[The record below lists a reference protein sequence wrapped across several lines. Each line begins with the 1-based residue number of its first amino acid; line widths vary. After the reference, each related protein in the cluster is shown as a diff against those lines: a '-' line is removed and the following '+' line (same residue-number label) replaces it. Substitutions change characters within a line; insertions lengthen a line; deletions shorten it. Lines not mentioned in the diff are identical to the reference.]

1 MRKILKPLF
10 SKKIISFLIFLVQIL
25 FILTTIDKLNPVFEY
40 LYRFATFL
48 SIVAILWEINRDVS
62 PNFKIIWIALFAIFP
77 LFGLF
82 LYLYVHMDLLNFE
95 IRRVINDINKRTKE
109 YVKGMGDTLSAIS
122 EKEFEEY
129 GIFKYLYNE
138 ANAPC
143 FSNSDVTY
151 FKVGEEMF
159 KNLIKDVESAQIE
172 LKNLLIEKLN
182 ANKVEFEYP
191 LIITIVG
198 VNGVGKTTSIAK
210 MTKYFQKEKK
220 SVLLAAGDTFRAA
233 ATEQLNMWAERLKTK
248 IVKQGEGADSA
259 AVVFDAVHSMKA
271 KDTDVLI
278 VDTAGRLHTKTN
290 LMKELEKINNVATR
304 EYPEAKRLNLIVLD
318 ASIGQNSIA
327 QVKAF
332 KDSVNIDGIILTKLD
347 GTAKGGVVYPIINE
361 LKVPIIF
368 TGFGETVDDLAVFDP
383 ESFVDKILM

>member
-1 MRKILKPLF
+1 M
-10 SKKIISFLIFLVQIL
+10 
-25 FILTTIDKLNPVFEY
+25 
-40 LYRFATFL
+40 
-48 SIVAILWEINRDVS
+48 
-62 PNFKIIWIALFAIFP
+62 
-77 LFGLF
+77 
-82 LYLYVHMDLLNFE
+82 
-95 IRRVINDINKRTKE
+95 
-109 YVKGMGDTLSAIS
+109 
-122 EKEFEEY
+122 
-129 GIFKYLYNE
+129 GIFKKFFDKLKYTFKKTELDDDFYDE
-138 ANAPC
+138 LE
-143 FSNSDVTY
+143 SILVSSDMGVETAMDIMDELRDVC
-151 FKVGEEMF
+151 KA
-159 KNLIKDVESAQIE
+159 KLIKDTERAQVE

-182 ANKVEFEYP
+182 AEKVEFEYP

-210 MTKYFQKEKK
+210 MTKYFQKQKK

-259 AVVFDAVHSMKA
+259 AIVFDAVHSMKA
-271 KDTDVLI
+271 KETDVLI

-332 KDSVNIDGIILTKLD
+332 KDRVDIDGIILTKLD

-368 TGFGETVDDLAVFDP
+368 TGFGEGVDDFAVFDP

>member
-1 MRKILKPLF
+1 M
-10 SKKIISFLIFLVQIL
+10 
-25 FILTTIDKLNPVFEY
+25 
-40 LYRFATFL
+40 
-48 SIVAILWEINRDVS
+48 
-62 PNFKIIWIALFAIFP
+62 
-77 LFGLF
+77 
-82 LYLYVHMDLLNFE
+82 
-95 IRRVINDINKRTKE
+95 
-109 YVKGMGDTLSAIS
+109 
-122 EKEFEEY
+122 
-129 GIFKYLYNE
+129 GIFKKFFDKLKYTFKKTELDDDFYDE
-138 ANAPC
+138 LE
-143 FSNSDVTY
+143 SILVSSDMGVETAMDIMDELRDIC
-151 FKVGEEMF
+151 KE
-159 KNLIKDVESAQIE
+159 KLIKDTERAQAE

-182 ANKVEFEYP
+182 AEKVEFKYP

-259 AVVFDAVHSMKA
+259 AIVFDAVHSMKA

-304 EYPEAKRLNLIVLD
+304 EFPEAKRLNLIVLD

-368 TGFGETVDDLAVFDP
+368 TGFGEGVDDLSVFDP

>member
-1 MRKILKPLF
+1 M
-10 SKKIISFLIFLVQIL
+10 
-25 FILTTIDKLNPVFEY
+25 
-40 LYRFATFL
+40 
-48 SIVAILWEINRDVS
+48 
-62 PNFKIIWIALFAIFP
+62 
-77 LFGLF
+77 
-82 LYLYVHMDLLNFE
+82 
-95 IRRVINDINKRTKE
+95 
-109 YVKGMGDTLSAIS
+109 
-122 EKEFEEY
+122 
-129 GIFKYLYNE
+129 GIFKKFFDKLKYTFKKTELDDDFYDE
-138 ANAPC
+138 LE
-143 FSNSDVTY
+143 SILVSSDMGAETALDIMDELRDIC
-151 FKVGEEMF
+151 KE
-159 KNLIKDVESAQIE
+159 KLIKDTERAQVE

-182 ANKVEFEYP
+182 ANKVEFSYP
-191 LIITIVG
+191 LIITVVG

-210 MTKYFQKEKK
+210 MTKYFQKERK

-361 LKVPIIF
+361 LKVPILF

-383 ESFVDKILM
+383 ESFVEKILM

>member
-1 MRKILKPLF
+1 M
-10 SKKIISFLIFLVQIL
+10 
-25 FILTTIDKLNPVFEY
+25 
-40 LYRFATFL
+40 
-48 SIVAILWEINRDVS
+48 
-62 PNFKIIWIALFAIFP
+62 
-77 LFGLF
+77 
-82 LYLYVHMDLLNFE
+82 
-95 IRRVINDINKRTKE
+95 
-109 YVKGMGDTLSAIS
+109 
-122 EKEFEEY
+122 
-129 GIFKYLYNE
+129 GIFKKFFEKLKYTFKRTELDEDFYDE
-138 ANAPC
+138 LE
-143 FSNSDVTY
+143 SILVSSDMGVETAMDIMDELRD
-151 FKVGEEMF
+151 VC
-159 KNLIKDVESAQIE
+159 KNKLIKDTDSAQTE
-172 LKNLLIEKLN
+172 LKNLLVEKLN
-182 ANKVEFEYP
+182 VKDIEFKYP
-191 LIITIVG
+191 LIITVVG

-210 MTKYFQKEKK
+210 MTKWFLNKKK

-233 ATEQLNMWAERLKTK
+233 ATEQLSTWADRLKTK

-271 KDTDVLI
+271 KDTEVLI

-290 LMKELEKINNVATR
+290 LMKELEKINSVASR

-361 LKVPIIF
+361 LQVPIMF
-368 TGFGETVDDLAVFDP
+368 TGFGETVDDFAVFDP

>member
-1 MRKILKPLF
+1 M
-10 SKKIISFLIFLVQIL
+10 
-25 FILTTIDKLNPVFEY
+25 
-40 LYRFATFL
+40 
-48 SIVAILWEINRDVS
+48 
-62 PNFKIIWIALFAIFP
+62 
-77 LFGLF
+77 
-82 LYLYVHMDLLNFE
+82 
-95 IRRVINDINKRTKE
+95 
-109 YVKGMGDTLSAIS
+109 
-122 EKEFEEY
+122 
-129 GIFKYLYNE
+129 GIFKKFFDKLKYTFKKTELDDDFYDE
-138 ANAPC
+138 LE
-143 FSNSDVTY
+143 SILVSSDMGVETAMDIMDELRDIC
-151 FKVGEEMF
+151 KA
-159 KNLIKDVESAQIE
+159 KLIKDTERAQVE

-182 ANKVEFEYP
+182 AEKVEFSYP
-191 LIITIVG
+191 LIITVVG

-210 MTKYFQKEKK
+210 MTKYFIKEKK

-248 IVKQGEGADSA
+248 IIKQGEGADSA

-361 LKVPIIF
+361 LKVPILF
-368 TGFGETVDDLAVFDP
+368 TGFGEGVDDLSVFDP
-383 ESFVDKILM
+383 VSFVDKILM

>member
-1 MRKILKPLF
+1 M
-10 SKKIISFLIFLVQIL
+10 
-25 FILTTIDKLNPVFEY
+25 
-40 LYRFATFL
+40 
-48 SIVAILWEINRDVS
+48 
-62 PNFKIIWIALFAIFP
+62 
-77 LFGLF
+77 
-82 LYLYVHMDLLNFE
+82 
-95 IRRVINDINKRTKE
+95 
-109 YVKGMGDTLSAIS
+109 
-122 EKEFEEY
+122 
-129 GIFKYLYNE
+129 GIFKKFFDKLKYTFKKTELDDDFYDE
-138 ANAPC
+138 LE
-143 FSNSDVTY
+143 SILVSSDMGVETAMDIMDELRDIC
-151 FKVGEEMF
+151 KA
-159 KNLIKDVESAQIE
+159 KLIKDTERAQVE

-182 ANKVEFEYP
+182 AEKVEFSYP
-191 LIITIVG
+191 LIITVVG

-210 MTKYFQKEKK
+210 MTKYFIKEKK
-220 SVLLAAGDTFRAA
+220 SVILAAGDTFRAA

-248 IVKQGEGADSA
+248 IIKQGEGADSA

-271 KDTDVLI
+271 KETDVLI

-368 TGFGETVDDLAVFDP
+368 TGFGESVDDLAVFDP

>member
-1 MRKILKPLF
+1 M
-10 SKKIISFLIFLVQIL
+10 
-25 FILTTIDKLNPVFEY
+25 
-40 LYRFATFL
+40 
-48 SIVAILWEINRDVS
+48 
-62 PNFKIIWIALFAIFP
+62 
-77 LFGLF
+77 
-82 LYLYVHMDLLNFE
+82 
-95 IRRVINDINKRTKE
+95 
-109 YVKGMGDTLSAIS
+109 
-122 EKEFEEY
+122 
-129 GIFKYLYNE
+129 GIFKKFFDKLKYTFKRTELDDDFYDE
-138 ANAPC
+138 LE
-143 FSNSDVTY
+143 SILVTSDMGAETAMDIMDELRDIC
-151 FKVGEEMF
+151 KQ
-159 KNLIKDVESAQIE
+159 KLIKDTERAQVE

-182 ANKVEFEYP
+182 AEKVEFSYP

-210 MTKYFQKEKK
+210 ITKYFQKEKK

-233 ATEQLNMWAERLKTK
+233 ATEQLNMWAERLKVK

-290 LMKELEKINNVATR
+290 LMKELEKINSVATR

>member
-1 MRKILKPLF
+1 M
-10 SKKIISFLIFLVQIL
+10 
-25 FILTTIDKLNPVFEY
+25 
-40 LYRFATFL
+40 
-48 SIVAILWEINRDVS
+48 
-62 PNFKIIWIALFAIFP
+62 
-77 LFGLF
+77 
-82 LYLYVHMDLLNFE
+82 
-95 IRRVINDINKRTKE
+95 
-109 YVKGMGDTLSAIS
+109 
-122 EKEFEEY
+122 
-129 GIFKYLYNE
+129 GIFKKFFDKLKYTFKRTELDDDFYDE
-138 ANAPC
+138 LE
-143 FSNSDVTY
+143 SILVTSDMGAETAMDIMDELRDIC
-151 FKVGEEMF
+151 KE
-159 KNLIKDVESAQIE
+159 KLIKDTERAQIE

-182 ANKVEFEYP
+182 APKVEFSYP

-271 KDTDVLI
+271 KETDVLI
-278 VDTAGRLHTKTN
+278 VDTAGRLHTKAN

-368 TGFGETVDDLAVFDP
+368 TGFGEGVDDLSVFDP

>member
-1 MRKILKPLF
+1 M
-10 SKKIISFLIFLVQIL
+10 
-25 FILTTIDKLNPVFEY
+25 
-40 LYRFATFL
+40 
-48 SIVAILWEINRDVS
+48 
-62 PNFKIIWIALFAIFP
+62 
-77 LFGLF
+77 
-82 LYLYVHMDLLNFE
+82 
-95 IRRVINDINKRTKE
+95 
-109 YVKGMGDTLSAIS
+109 
-122 EKEFEEY
+122 
-129 GIFKYLYNE
+129 GIFKKFFDKLKYTFKKTELDDDFYDE
-138 ANAPC
+138 LE
-143 FSNSDVTY
+143 SILVTSDMGAETAMDIMDELRDIC
-151 FKVGEEMF
+151 KE
-159 KNLIKDVESAQIE
+159 KLIKDTERAQVE

-182 ANKVEFEYP
+182 AEKVEFSYP
-191 LIITIVG
+191 LIITVVG

-368 TGFGETVDDLAVFDP
+368 TGFGETVDDFAVFDP

>member
-1 MRKILKPLF
+1 M
-10 SKKIISFLIFLVQIL
+10 
-25 FILTTIDKLNPVFEY
+25 
-40 LYRFATFL
+40 
-48 SIVAILWEINRDVS
+48 
-62 PNFKIIWIALFAIFP
+62 
-77 LFGLF
+77 
-82 LYLYVHMDLLNFE
+82 
-95 IRRVINDINKRTKE
+95 
-109 YVKGMGDTLSAIS
+109 
-122 EKEFEEY
+122 
-129 GIFKYLYNE
+129 GIFKKFFEKLKYTFKRTELDDDFYDE
-138 ANAPC
+138 LE
-143 FSNSDVTY
+143 SILVTSDMGVETAMDIMDELRDVC
-151 FKVGEEMF
+151 KE
-159 KNLIKDVESAQIE
+159 KLIKDTERAQIE

-182 ANKVEFEYP
+182 AEKVEFSYP

-259 AVVFDAVHSMKA
+259 AIVFDAVHSMKA

-368 TGFGETVDDLAVFDP
+368 TGFGESVDDLAVFDP

>member
-1 MRKILKPLF
+1 M
-10 SKKIISFLIFLVQIL
+10 
-25 FILTTIDKLNPVFEY
+25 
-40 LYRFATFL
+40 
-48 SIVAILWEINRDVS
+48 
-62 PNFKIIWIALFAIFP
+62 
-77 LFGLF
+77 
-82 LYLYVHMDLLNFE
+82 
-95 IRRVINDINKRTKE
+95 
-109 YVKGMGDTLSAIS
+109 
-122 EKEFEEY
+122 
-129 GIFKYLYNE
+129 GIFKKFFDKLKYTFKKTELDDDFYDE
-138 ANAPC
+138 LE
-143 FSNSDVTY
+143 SILVSSDMGAETAMDIMDELRDVC
-151 FKVGEEMF
+151 KA
-159 KNLIKDVESAQIE
+159 KLIKDTERAQIE

-182 ANKVEFEYP
+182 AEKVEFSYP

-368 TGFGETVDDLAVFDP
+368 TGFGEGVDDLSVFDP